1 MRQDRLRLNRGN
13 WRNDWGR
20 RSGALRSNWGRRS
33 RAWDL
38 DLRSN
43 WGYRGANWCWVR
55 LGSKHWSL
63 RGRSG
68 GRSCW
73 CLGGLRSTGAW
84 SRSRSTEGGELG
96 QSEAGQ
102 LGHTELERANVAKWS
117 HGQLPFL
124 CHMLG
129 LLHEPALGHLLGQ
142 LPFLGLRLVSE
153 SRSTTLERLRSGLP
167 GLGNLLL
174 PDLGGLRL
182 IELGWRSRS
191 AEPVKLRGR
200 FSEPATDAEGVGPG
214 DGGGEAGEE
223 VESTH
228 QEGRVA
234 DGRQG
239 GGCRVVEVEGSGAV
253 PWDGDQSVVA

>member
-1 MRQDRLRLNRGN
+1 MRQDRLRLNWSN
-13 WRNDWGR
+13 WRNNWGR
-20 RSGALRSNWGRRS
+20 RSGALRSNWGRWS

-63 RGRSG
+63 RGRSRG
-68 GRSCW
+68 GSCW
-73 CLGGLRSTGAW
+73 CWGRLRSTWAG
-84 SRSRSTEGGELG
+84 SRGRSSEGGELG
-96 QSEAGQ
+96 QSKAGQ

-124 CHMLG
+124 CHMLLG
-129 LLHEPALGHLLGQ
+129 LLHEPAIRHLLGQ
-142 LPFLGLRLVSE
+142 LPLLSLGLVSE

-174 PDLGGLRL
+174 PNLGGLRL

-191 AEPVKLRGR
+191 AKPVKLRGR
-200 FSEPATDAEGVGPG
+200 FSEPATDAEGV
-214 DGGGEAGEE
+214 
-223 VESTH
+223 
-228 QEGRVA
+228 
-234 DGRQG
+234 
-239 GGCRVVEVEGSGAV
+239 
-253 PWDGDQSVVA
+253 

>member
-20 RSGALRSNWGRRS
+20 RSGALGSNWGRRS

-38 DLRSN
+38 HLRSN
-43 WGYRGANWCWVR
+43 WGYRGWGRVR
-55 LGSKHWSL
+55 LGSKYWSF

-68 GRSCW
+68 GRCCW
-73 CLGGLRSTGAW
+73 CWGRLRSTGAG
-84 SRSRSTEGGELG
+84 SGGRSTEGGELG

-117 HGQLPFL
+117 HRQLPFL
-124 CHMLG
+124 CHRLG
-129 LLHEPALGHLLGQ
+129 LLHEPALRHLLGQ
-142 LPFLGLRLVSE
+142 LPFLSLWLVSE
-153 SRSTTLERLRSGLP
+153 PWSTTLKRLRSGLP

-191 AEPVKLRGR
+191 AKPVKIRGR
-200 FSEPATDAEGVGPG
+200 FAEPATDAEGVGPG

-223 VESTH
+223 VETTH

-234 DGRQG
+234 DG
-239 GGCRVVEVEGSGAV
+239 
-253 PWDGDQSVVA
+253 